1 MTQRNADDTI
11 LSKIKVG
18 FKKNCMILTTEEK
31 HTEKGSKEMPQSLK
45 DGETG
50 FPSFFFFCYRD
61 EVRAKEV
68 PRSPA
73 QSSRGAGTTA
83 TPVTEKGH
91 SALPGPSP
99 PPSTQRELSGVC
111 QVNICAPWGRGLQG
125 SLGGGLGP
133 GRAGLK
139 SQLPAP
145 WDSGQSPPTLGLR
158 TSLLVK

>member
-11 LSKIKVG
+11 LSKIKVE

-31 HTEKGSKEMPQSLK
+31 HMEKGSKEMPQSLK

-73 QSSRGAGTTA
+73 QSSCGAGTTA

-111 QVNICAPWGRGLQG
+111 QVGQGLQG

-145 WDSGQSPPTLGLR
+145 CDSGQSPPTLGLR